1 MDAKEQIL
9 SHFPQ
14 LTSRLRDAARLIL
27 DHANDVV
34 KHSIRGLAETPKKSC
49 HSPDQDLRNKLD
61 MLDGQNKKK
70 SLFLILS

>member
-34 KHSIRGLAETPKKSC
+34 KHSMRGLAETPKIM
-49 HSPDQDLRNKLD
+49 P
-61 MLDGQNKKK
+61 
-70 SLFLILS
+70 FT